1 MPSRAASAAP
11 SLRAVPGAT
20 ITATMAA
27 ASQAPDTTGNHA
39 PAPVGYGITLRY
51 SV

>member
-11 SLRAVPGAT
+11 SLRAVPGAK
-20 ITATMAA
+20 ITAMTATT
-27 ASQAPDTTGNHA
+27 SQTPDTTGNHA
-39 PAPVGYGITLRY
+39 AAPVGYGITLRY